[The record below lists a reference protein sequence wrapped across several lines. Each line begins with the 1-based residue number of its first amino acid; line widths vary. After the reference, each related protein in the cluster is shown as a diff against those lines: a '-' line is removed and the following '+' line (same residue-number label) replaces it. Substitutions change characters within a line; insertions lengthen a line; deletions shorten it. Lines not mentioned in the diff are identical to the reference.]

1 MTVMRYFCNV
11 PHNTGSRNIRRNIL
25 QNGFTASLRSCTGVK
40 ALNVEYNSKGNQGKL
55 KQSSFYL

>member
-1 MTVMRYFCNV
+1 MRYFCNIT
-11 PHNTGSRNIRRNIL
+11 PNTGSRKIRRNIL
-25 QNGFTASLRSCTGVK
+25 QNGFTPSLPACTGVK